1 MQQTTHTPLRN
12 PFRKS
17 LADSVRL
24 LAAVRPAVLYT
35 CLIVLAVL
43 TLSWLLP
50 GPIGMVSRKYGFASD
65 LLGAWC
71 WALLG
76 SRLLLVQRTLRQ
88 QRAPHENIR
97 VLLALALLCVPT
109 VLLPAMLIIVMAGM
123 QPLTLTLLVLVN
135 VAGLLWALSPTAVAV
150 LIVVG
155 VPYGLP
161 YLRVLPEGPQFRIL
175 GVLTLAALTY
185 AVWQWRAWLRRDR
198 ARYTLASLPW
208 VLRVGDRSGLESFG
222 FEAAAL
228 NRAGLLRDADRQ
240 DEPGLRLDSR
250 RAAHPVFALRCL
262 LGSPYFEQ
270 RPRQARRVRIV
281 TGLLVVGGLLAGHL
295 LHWNPASNGFAL
307 VALLPVMLPLLV
319 AGSTI
324 ATRRTAWPDYFSEP
338 ALLPGLGSRGYAHR
352 RMLHAAL
359 GFTTARIAA
368 WGLACMLGALLL
380 GAPMRILMMMLAITA
395 AAFLGSA
402 SETLN
407 ALARRRS
414 GHGMEFV
421 VTFGWFFAIA
431 LVVFTGIFMV
441 LFDTGGGT
449 LDRIVGLALA
459 AAWSLMFAVLA
470 LRSLADWRAFRRL
483 SHPFLQR

>member
-1 MQQTTHTPLRN
+1 MQQTTHTPLR
-12 PFRKS
+12 KS
-17 LADSVRL
+17 LADSARL
-24 LAAVRPAVLYT
+24 LATVRPAVLYT

-50 GPIGMVSRKYGFASD
+50 GPIGTVSRKYGFASG
-65 LLGAWC
+65 LFGAWC

-76 SRLLLVQRTLRQ
+76 SRLLLVQRMLRQ
-88 QRAPHENIR
+88 QRAPRESIR

-109 VLLPAMLIIVMAGM
+109 VLLPAMLIIAMAGM
-123 QPLTLTLLVLVN
+123 QPLALTLLVLVN
-135 VAGLLWALSPTAVAV
+135 VAGLLWALSPIAMAV
-150 LIVVG
+150 LIAIG

-161 YLRVLPEGPQFRIL
+161 YLRGLPEGPQFRIL

-185 AVWQWRAWLRRDR
+185 AVWQWRTWLRRDP

-208 VLRVGDRSGLESFG
+208 VLRVGDRSGLG
-222 FEAAAL
+222 TLGVEAAAL
-228 NRAGLLRDADRQ
+228 SRADFLRDADRQ
-240 DEPGLRLDSR
+240 DEAGLRLDSR
-250 RAAHPVFALRCL
+250 RPAHPVFVLRCL

-295 LHWNPASNGFAL
+295 LHWNPVGDGFAL
-307 VALLPVMLPLLV
+307 VALLPAMLPTL
-319 AGSTI
+319 AEGSTI

-368 WGLACMLGALLL
+368 WGLAWMLGALLL
-380 GAPMRILMMMLAITA
+380 GAPLRILMMTLAITA
-395 AAFLGSA
+395 AVFLGSA

-407 ALARRRS
+407 ALAQLRRS
-414 GHGMEFV
+414 HGMESV
-421 VTFGWFFAIA
+421 VAFGWFFAIA
-431 LVVFTGIFMV
+431 LVVFTGIFVV

-449 LDRIVGLALA
+449 LDRIVSLALA